1 MKIPNKNNKLKSLVL
16 SIYLDNFNNDFA
28 SHKIQEAINLT
39 KSLNIDVLYSEF
51 LKLRNPSPGFFLSKG
66 LILKFKKIIIENK
79 IDLLI
84 FNNDL
89 TPIQQRNLEKIY
101 NLKVIDRTHLIL
113 EIFGERANTHEGKL
127 QVELAHLLY
136 QKSRLV
142 KTWTHL
148 ERQRG
153 GFGFLGGPGETQ
165 LELDKRML
173 SQRIKK
179 IQFLL
184 DKVKNTRSIQS
195 KNRINNNIVI
205 VSIVGY
211 TNAGKSTL
219 FNKLLSEKVLSK
231 NMLFST
237 LDPTRRILKTK
248 SNHRVIISDTVGF
261 ISDLP
266 TELIES
272 FKSTLEEISSSHIV
286 LHVRDLSSP
295 YFISESKDVYNVL
308 SKIDKNIENKTI
320 EIFNKVDLLN
330 NINSKS
336 LYVDNGILVSAKN
349 GTGIDQ
355 IKFAI
360 NKELDEK
367 YLTTKLI
374 FKKSYGQITNWLYE
388 NCKIISK
395 KVNNLDNYQYKVKIT
410 KIDLEKLKSKYPNIK
425 VVK

>member
-1 MKIPNKNNKLKSLVL
+1 MKTLIKKNNLACLIL
-16 SIYLDNFNNDFA
+16 SVYLDNIDDA
-28 SHKIQEAINLT
+28 LAYHKLQEAINLA
-39 KSLNIDVLYSEF
+39 KSLNINVLYSESF
-51 LKLRNPSPGFFLSKG
+51 KLRHPSPGNFLSTG
-66 LILKFKKIIIENK
+66 HLLKFKGIIKEYE

-89 TPIQQRNLEKIY
+89 TPIQQRNLEKIFK
-101 NLKVIDRTHLIL
+101 LKVIDRTHLIL
-113 EIFGERANTHEGKL
+113 EIFGKRAKTHEGKL
-127 QVELAHLLY
+127 QVELAHLIY

-173 SQRIKK
+173 NKRIKK
-179 IQFLL
+179 IKSLL
-184 DKVKNTRSIQS
+184 VKVENTRSIQS
-195 KNRINNNIVI
+195 KNRKKNHIVTA
-205 VSIVGY
+205 SIVGY

-219 FNKLLSEKVLSK
+219 FNKILDENVLSK

-237 LDPTRRILKTK
+237 LDPTRRIFKGL
-248 SNHRVIISDTVGF
+248 SDHQVILSDTVGF

-272 FKSTLEEISSSHIV
+272 FKSTLEEISSSDIV

-295 YFISESKDVYNVL
+295 YLISEGKDVYSVL
-308 SKIDKNIENKTI
+308 NKIDKNIQSRTI

-330 NINSKS
+330 KNECKS
-336 LYVDNGILVSAKN
+336 FYGENTIFVSAKN
-349 GTGIDQ
+349 GSGIDQ
-355 IKFAI
+355 IKYAI
-360 NKELDEK
+360 KKELDQM
-367 YLTTKLI
+367 YLSTKLS
-374 FKKSYGQITNWLYE
+374 FNNNHGPITNWLYE

-395 KVNNLDNYQYKVKIT
+395 KNIDFDRCNYDVKIT
-410 KIDLEKLKSKYPNIK
+410 KINLKKLMVKYPGVEILR
-425 VVK
+425 

>member
-1 MKIPNKNNKLKSLVL
+1 MVL
-16 SIYLDNFNNDFA
+16 SVYLNNIDDSLA
-28 SHKIQEAINLT
+28 SHKLQEAINLA
-39 KSLNIDVLYSEF
+39 KSLNINVLYSEF
-51 LKLRNPSPGFFLSKG
+51 FKLRHPSPGNFLSTG
-66 LILKFKKIIIENK
+66 HLLKFKEIVTEQG

-89 TPIQQRNLEKIY
+89 TPIQQRNLEKIFK
-101 NLKVIDRTHLIL
+101 LKVIDRTHLIL
-113 EIFGERANTHEGKL
+113 EIFGKRAKTHEGKL
-127 QVELAHLLY
+127 QVELAHLVY

-173 SQRIKK
+173 NQRIKK
-179 IQFLL
+179 IKSLL
-184 DKVKNTRSIQS
+184 LKVENTRSIQS
-195 KNRINNNIVI
+195 KNRKNNHIVTA
-205 VSIVGY
+205 SIVGY

-219 FNKLLSEKVLSK
+219 FNKMLDENVLSK

-237 LDPTRRILKTK
+237 LDPTRRIFKGL
-248 SNHRVIISDTVGF
+248 SDHRVILSDTVGF

-272 FKSTLEEISSSHIV
+272 FKSTLEEISSSDIV

-295 YFISESKDVYNVL
+295 YLISEGKDVYSVL
-308 SKIDKNIENKTI
+308 NKIDKNIQSRTI

-330 NINSKS
+330 KDE
-336 LYVDNGILVSAKN
+336 YEGFNGENTIFVSAKN
-349 GTGIDQ
+349 GSGIDQ
-355 IKFAI
+355 IKYAI
-360 NKELDEK
+360 SKELDQK
-367 YLTTKLI
+367 YLNTKLS
-374 FKKSYGQITNWLYE
+374 FNNNYGPITNWLYE

-395 KVNNLDNYQYKVKIT
+395 KNTDFDRYNYDVKIT
-410 KIDLEKLKSKYPNIK
+410 KTNLKKLQIKYPCVEILS
-425 VVK
+425 

>member
-1 MKIPNKNNKLKSLVL
+1 ML
-16 SIYLDNFNNDFA
+16 SVYLDNFDDALA
-28 SHKIQEAINLT
+28 SHKLQEAINLA
-39 KSLNIDVLYSEF
+39 KSLDIIVLYSEF
-51 LKLRNPSPGFFLSKG
+51 FKLRNPSSGNFLSKG
-66 LILKFKKIIIENK
+66 HLFKFKEIIKKYE

-89 TPIQQRNLEKIY
+89 TPIQQRNLEKFFK
-101 NLKVIDRTHLIL
+101 LKVIDRTHLIL
-113 EIFGERANTHEGKL
+113 EIFGKRAKTHEGKL
-127 QVELAHLLY
+127 QVELAHLVY

-173 SQRIKK
+173 NQRIKK
-179 IQFLL
+179 IKSLL
-184 DKVKNTRSIQS
+184 VKVENTRSIQS
-195 KNRINNNIVI
+195 KNRKKNHIVTA
-205 VSIVGY
+205 SIVGY

-219 FNKLLSEKVLSK
+219 FNKILDENVLSK

-237 LDPTRRILKTK
+237 LDPTRRIFKGL
-248 SNHRVIISDTVGF
+248 SDHQVILSDTVGF

-272 FKSTLEEISSSHIV
+272 FKSTLEEISSSDIV

-295 YFISESKDVYNVL
+295 YLISEGKDVYSVL
-308 SKIDKNIENKTI
+308 NKIDKNIQSRTI

-330 NINSKS
+330 KDE
-336 LYVDNGILVSAKN
+336 YEGFNGENTIFVSAKN
-349 GTGIDQ
+349 GSGIDQ
-355 IKFAI
+355 IKYAI
-360 NKELDEK
+360 CKELDQK
-367 YLTTKLI
+367 YLNTKLS
-374 FKKSYGQITNWLYE
+374 FNNNYGPITNWLYE

-395 KVNNLDNYQYKVKIT
+395 KNTDFDRYNYDVKIT
-410 KIDLEKLKSKYPNIK
+410 KTNLKKLQIKYPCVEILS
-425 VVK
+425 

>member
-1 MKIPNKNNKLKSLVL
+1 MVL
-16 SIYLDNFNNDFA
+16 SVYLDNIDDALA
-28 SHKIQEAINLT
+28 SHKLQEAVNLA
-39 KSLNIDVLYSEF
+39 KSLNIIVLYSEF
-51 LKLRNPSPGFFLSKG
+51 FKLRNPSPGNFLSTG
-66 LILKFKKIIIENK
+66 HLSKFKEIIKEYG

-89 TPIQQRNLEKIY
+89 TPIQQRNLEKFFK
-101 NLKVIDRTHLIL
+101 LKVIDRTHLIL
-113 EIFGERANTHEGKL
+113 EIFGKRAKTHEGKL
-127 QVELAHLLY
+127 QVELAHLIY

-173 SQRIKK
+173 NQRIKK
-179 IQFLL
+179 IKSLL
-184 DKVKNTRSIQS
+184 VKVENTRSIQS
-195 KNRINNNIVI
+195 KNRKKNHIVTA
-205 VSIVGY
+205 SIVGY

-219 FNKLLSEKVLSK
+219 FNKILDEKVLSK

-237 LDPTRRILKTK
+237 LDPTRRIFK
-248 SNHRVIISDTVGF
+248 SLSDHQVILTDTVGF

-272 FKSTLEEISSSHIV
+272 FKSTLEEISSSDIV

-295 YFISESKDVYNVL
+295 YLISEGKDVYSVL
-308 SKIDKNIENKTI
+308 NKIDKNIQNRTI

-330 NINSKS
+330 KDECKS
-336 LYVDNGILVSAKN
+336 FYGENTIFVSAKN
-349 GTGIDQ
+349 GSGIDQ
-355 IKFAI
+355 IKYAI
-360 NKELDEK
+360 KKELDQM
-367 YLTTKLI
+367 YLSTKLS
-374 FKKSYGQITNWLYE
+374 FNNNYGPITNWLYE

-395 KVNNLDNYQYKVKIT
+395 KNIDFNRYNYDVKIT
-410 KIDLEKLKSKYPNIK
+410 KINLKKLMVKYPCVEILR
-425 VVK
+425 

>member
-1 MKIPNKNNKLKSLVL
+1 MVL
-16 SIYLDNFNNDFA
+16 SVYLDNIDDSLA
-28 SHKIQEAINLT
+28 SHKLQEAINLA
-39 KSLNIDVLYSEF
+39 KSLNINVLYSEF
-51 LKLRNPSPGFFLSKG
+51 FKLRHPSPGNFLSTG
-66 LILKFKKIIIENK
+66 HLLKFKEIVTEQG

-89 TPIQQRNLEKIY
+89 TPIQQRNLEKIFK
-101 NLKVIDRTHLIL
+101 LKVIDRTHLIL
-113 EIFGERANTHEGKL
+113 EIFGKRAKTHEGKL
-127 QVELAHLLY
+127 QVELAHLVY

-173 SQRIKK
+173 NQRIKK
-179 IQFLL
+179 IKSLL
-184 DKVKNTRSIQS
+184 LKVENTRSIQS
-195 KNRINNNIVI
+195 KNRKNNHIVTA
-205 VSIVGY
+205 SIVGY

-219 FNKLLSEKVLSK
+219 FNKMLDENVLSK

-237 LDPTRRILKTK
+237 LDPTRRIFKGL
-248 SNHRVIISDTVGF
+248 SDHRVILSDTVGF

-272 FKSTLEEISSSHIV
+272 FKSTLEEISSSDIV

-295 YFISESKDVYNVL
+295 FFTSEGKDVYSVL
-308 SKIDKNIENKTI
+308 NKIDKNIQSRTI

-330 NINSKS
+330 KDE
-336 LYVDNGILVSAKN
+336 YEGFNGENTIFVSAKN
-349 GTGIDQ
+349 GSGIDQ
-355 IKFAI
+355 IKYAI
-360 NKELDEK
+360 CKELDQK
-367 YLTTKLI
+367 YLNTKLS
-374 FKKSYGQITNWLYE
+374 FNNNYGPITNWLYE

-395 KVNNLDNYQYKVKIT
+395 KNTDFDRYNYDVKIT
-410 KIDLEKLKSKYPNIK
+410 KTNLKKLQIKYPCVEILS
-425 VVK
+425 

>member
-16 SIYLDNFNNDFA
+16 SIYLDNFSNDFA

-295 YFISESKDVYNVL
+295 
-308 SKIDKNIENKTI
+308 
-320 EIFNKVDLLN
+320 
-330 NINSKS
+330 
-336 LYVDNGILVSAKN
+336 
-349 GTGIDQ
+349 
-355 IKFAI
+355 
-360 NKELDEK
+360 
-367 YLTTKLI
+367 
-374 FKKSYGQITNWLYE
+374 
-388 NCKIISK
+388 
-395 KVNNLDNYQYKVKIT
+395 
-410 KIDLEKLKSKYPNIK
+410 
-425 VVK
+425 